1 MIQAFAVAAQLM
13 RSAPPGSVF
22 TALRDALAPDGL
34 TARLWLADYRQ
45 VVLRSVDDNDRTS
58 EQASVTEGPIG
69 RVYASQRHAVL
80 VSQQGSIAYLPL
92 HARGERLGVLQVTAD
107 FALGGEEVVQLEDI
121 ATALATELIAA
132 MRITDHF
139 ERPRR
144 NRALTVAAEMQWALL
159 PPTGYRDDR
168 VILAGLVEPAYS
180 VAGDAFD
187 WSVASETVTIAVFDG
202 AARGVTAALATGLC
216 VNALRNARRA
226 PVSLADQVALAD
238 QALYAYF
245 GGESH
250 ISTLVVQ
257 LDLRTGSAVA
267 IDAGSP
273 QLLVIR
279 DGQVNTVGLEPQ
291 LPLGMFEET
300 HYREQPLTFAPGDRL
315 IIVSDGVH
323 AAGTPVAF
331 GVTAL
336 RQAIDATVDS
346 SPPET
351 VRHLI
356 AALHAHHSGE
366 LEDDA
371 VVLCLDWLAHPALKG
386 PG

>member
-1 MIQAFAVAAQLM
+1 MIQAFAAAAQLM
-13 RSAPPGSVF
+13 RAAPPGSVF
-22 TALRDALAPDGL
+22 TALRDSLASDGL

-45 VVLRSVDDNDRTS
+45 VGLRSVDDSTGAS
-58 EQASVTEGPIG
+58 EQVSVSEGAIG

-80 VSQQGSIAYLPL
+80 LARQGSIAYLPL
-92 HARGERLGVLQVTAD
+92 HARGERLGVLQVTAG
-107 FALGGEEVVQLEDI
+107 FSLGSHEVDQLEDI
-121 ATALATELIAA
+121 ADALAAELIAA

-159 PPTGYRDDR
+159 PPTGYRDER
-168 VILAGLVEPAYS
+168 VSLAGLVEPAYS
-180 VAGDAFD
+180 IAGDAFD

-202 AARGVTAALATGLC
+202 VARGVTAAMATALC

-257 LDLRTGSAVA
+257 LDLRSGHAVA

-273 QLLVIR
+273 QLFVIR
-279 DGQVNTVGLEPQ
+279 DRDVSAVVLEPQ

-300 HYREQPLTFAPGDRL
+300 HYREQQLTFAPGDRL
-315 IIVSDGVH
+315 MIVSDGVH

-336 RQAIDATVDS
+336 REAIDASLDS
-346 SPPET
+346 NPPEA
-351 VRHLI
+351 VRHII
-356 AALHAHHSGE
+356 AALHAHHTGE

-371 VVLCLDWLAHPALKG
+371 VALCLDWRR
-386 PG
+386 

>member
-1 MIQAFAVAAQLM
+1 MIQAFTVAAQLM

-22 TALRDALAPDGL
+22 TALRDSLAADGL

-45 VVLRSVDDNDRTS
+45 VGLRSVDDSDGGS
-58 EQASVTEGPIG
+58 EHVSVNEGAIG

-80 VSQQGSIAYLPL
+80 LARQGSIAYLPL
-92 HARGERLGVLQVTAD
+92 HARGERLGVLQVTAG
-107 FALGGEEVVQLEDI
+107 FSLGSHEVAQLEDI
-121 ATALATELIAA
+121 ATALAAELIAA

-168 VILAGLVEPAYS
+168 VSLAGIVEPAYS

-202 AARGVTAALATGLC
+202 VARGVTAAMATGLC

-245 GGESH
+245 GGEGH

-257 LDLRTGSAVA
+257 LDLRSGQAVA

-279 DGQVNTVGLEPQ
+279 DRAVNAVVLEPQ

-300 HYREQPLTFAPGDRL
+300 HYREQPFSFAPGDRL
-315 IIVSDGVH
+315 MIVSDGVH

-336 RQAIDATVDS
+336 REAIDATLDS
-346 SPPET
+346 NPPEA
-351 VRHLI
+351 VRHII
-356 AALHAHHSGE
+356 AALHTHHSTE

-371 VVLCLDWLAHPALKG
+371 VALCLDWRR
-386 PG
+386 

>member
-1 MIQAFAVAAQLM
+1 MIQAFAAAAQLM
-13 RSAPPGSVF
+13 RAAPPGGVF
-22 TALRDALAPDGL
+22 TALRDALVPDGL

-45 VVLRSVDDNDRTS
+45 VGLRSVDDSDGRS
-58 EQASVTEGPIG
+58 EQVSVSEGPVG

-80 VSQQGSIAYLPL
+80 LARQGSIAYLPL
-92 HARGERLGVLQVTAD
+92 HARGERLGVLQVTAA
-107 FALGGEEVVQLEDI
+107 FSLGSHEVAQLEDI
-121 ATALATELIAA
+121 AALLAAELIAA

-159 PPTGYRDDR
+159 PPTAYRDDQ
-168 VILAGLVEPAYS
+168 VSLAGLVEPAYS

-187 WSVASETVTIAVFDG
+187 WSVASQTVTIAAFDG
-202 AARGVTAALATGLC
+202 VARGVTAAMATALC

-257 LDLRTGSAVA
+257 LDLVTGQAVA

-273 QLLVIR
+273 KLFVIR
-279 DGQVNTVGLEPQ
+279 DGSVTEAVLEHQ

-300 HYREQPLTFAPGDRL
+300 HYREQALAFAPGDRL
-315 IIVSDGVH
+315 MIVSDGIH

-336 RQAIDATVDS
+336 REAIDATLDS
-346 SPPET
+346 NPPEA
-351 VRHLI
+351 VRHII
-356 AALHAHHSGE
+356 AALHTHHSGD

-371 VVLCLDWLAHPALKG
+371 VALCLDWRR
-386 PG
+386 

>member
-1 MIQAFAVAAQLM
+1 MIQAFPVAAQLM
-13 RSAPPGSVF
+13 RSASPGSVF
-22 TALRDALAPDGL
+22 TSLRDALSSDGL
-34 TARLWLADYRQ
+34 TARLWLADYKQ
-45 VVLRSVDDNDRTS
+45 VRLRSVDDTDGSS
-58 EQASVTEGPIG
+58 EQVSVNEGAIG
-69 RVYASQRHAVL
+69 RVYASQRHAV
-80 VSQQGSIAYLPL
+80 VIARHGSIAYLPL
-92 HARGERLGVLQVTAD
+92 QARGERLGVLQVTAD
-107 FALGGEEVVQLEDI
+107 SALGGEELAQLDEI

-132 MRITDHF
+132 LRSTDHF
-139 ERPRR
+139 ERLRR
-144 NRALTVAAEMQWALL
+144 NKALTVAAEMQWALL
-159 PPTGYRDDR
+159 PPTAYHDDR
-168 VILAGLVEPAYS
+168 VSLAGLVEPAYS

-187 WSVASETVTIAVFDG
+187 WSVARETVTIAVFDG
-202 AARGVTAALATGLC
+202 VARGVTAALATALC

-226 PVSLADQVALAD
+226 PVPLADQVALAD

-257 LDLRTGSAVA
+257 LDLRSGSAVA

-273 QLLVIR
+273 QLLVVR
-279 DGQVNTVGLEPQ
+279 DRQINTVVLEPQ

-300 HYREQPLTFAPGDRL
+300 HYREQPLTFVPGDRL

-323 AAGTPVAF
+323 TAGAPIAF

-336 RQAIDATVDS
+336 REAIDATVDS

-351 VRHLI
+351 VRQLI
-356 AALHAHHSGE
+356 AALHVHHGDD

-371 VVLCLDWLAHPALKG
+371 VVLCLDWRA
-386 PG
+386 